1 MIKLKNIVSEM
12 SLDNFELKSNE
23 FIDKFYN
30 DLIAGNLPDEIDNY
44 IVNYKM
50 ENAYD
55 DIYDEDDNEEI
66 EKSKD
71 FENWLKYELEMK
83 YDEVSDRITDLIENN
98 ELILY
103 RKMTVDNDWIEKLNN
118 NQVKRLGTYWSYE
131 EDAAEAHW
139 GYTNSKDELLLVGK
153 ININYIDWAQTF
165 SANLYLSTGEEE
177 KEITLFKNTPIEIL
191 EIYYKD
197 EKIKIPDGVEFKI

>member
-50 ENAYD
+50 ENDYD